1 MKTKLLTLSI
11 VTILLSACAPK
22 NETIAI
28 NQSPR
33 VTNSIPLNS
42 SEMLSIINNFRAT
55 NKICRGAVKPL
66 VWSKELESVA
76 LEHSMD
82 MAAHHKLSHLGS
94 GSGYDITATKLKLN
108 GGSTPVQRVIA
119 SGYPIYER
127 MPISENITLNS
138 KKDDRESLLTAL
150 ESFAKDPTH
159 CQILISPKYQ
169 DVGAAYVLGAD
180 GKKYW
185 TFNFAAQP
193 KTKKAQINF

>member
-1 MKTKLLTLSI
+1 MRTRIVTISL
-11 VTILLSACAPK
+11 VTILLSACATK
-22 NETIAI
+22 SETIAI
-28 NQSPR
+28 NQSPNN
-33 VTNSIPLNS
+33 TSLSS
-42 SEMLSIINNFRAT
+42 SEMLAIINNFRAT

-82 MAAHHKLSHLGS
+82 MAAHHKLSHIGS
-94 GSGYDITATKLKLN
+94 GSSYDITATKLKLN

-119 SGYPIYER
+119 SGYPTYER
-127 MPISENITLNS
+127 MPISENITANS
-138 KKDDRESLLTAL
+138 KKNDKESLLAAL
-150 ESFAKDPTH
+150 NSFAKDPAH

-185 TFNFAAQP
+185 TFNFAAKP
-193 KTKKAQINF
+193 KTTKNKFNF